1 MMTLAHAALLWVCG
15 AAAWLLYMANGWEI
29 MRASMGP
36 MADHPIGRATAFYMA
51 SITAMVWPVS
61 FAYAA
66 AIELATRLNPSLGDF
81 AAYQPAPRI
90 DDDVVDAIYVGAHEG
105 EGPPEP
111 IECDGCGVRMSW
123 DFCSNL
129 HGPVPEPPDV
139 SDDPLDVSGYWGDC
153 YRLCSECWQ
162 AVVEDCI
169 ADERRQDRAA

>member
-90 DDDVVDAIYVGAHEG
+90 DDDV
-105 EGPPEP
+105 
-111 IECDGCGVRMSW
+111 SW